1 MKLVRSYRG
10 GFPMSARFL
19 VPTGALAA
27 LVTFGLLAQLPA
39 AAQQA
44 PASEAKT
51 SAAPFVPPRTAWG
64 DPDLQGV
71 YTFATLTPFQRP
83 AAVAGKDKLTEAEQ
97 KALEEQLK
105 AKLQENI
112 ATNEHFSY
120 NALWFASD
128 EGRPT
133 GRTSIIVDPEN
144 GRLPPLT
151 PLGEK
156 LRAEMQARAASKHIG
171 KNEVIDTWEDL
182 PLYNRCIGRP
192 MPRVTQEYN
201 QGAEILQTPGQVVIF
216 YESMHDVRVIPLDGR
231 PHLDAK
237 VRQWN
242 GDPRGHW
249 EGNTLVVDWTN
260 FSEKGKSDGSA
271 PFGGFP
277 QGNLHVTERITR
289 VNANTLDYLVT
300 VEDPTIWTR
309 PFTFDLP
316 WRGDDPTYK
325 GPDDLFE
332 YACHEGNYR
341 MMENDITAAKA
352 VRAAQAGK
360 K

>member
-1 MKLVRSYRG
+1 
-10 GFPMSARFL
+10 MSPKFL
-19 VPTGALAA
+19 ATMFMIAA
-27 LVTFGLLAQLPA
+27 GLLAQSPVA
-39 AAQQA
+39 APQA
-44 PASEAKT
+44 PAK
-51 SAAPFVPPRTAWG
+51 AATAPAPYVPARTAWG

-83 AAVAGKDKLTEAEQ
+83 AALATKDKLTEEEQ
-97 KALEEQLK
+97 KALEQKLK
-105 AKLQENI
+105 EKQAENI

-128 EGRPT
+128 QGRPT

-156 LRAEMQARAASKHIG
+156 LRAENQAKAAARRVG
-171 KNEVIDTWEDL
+171 KVEVFAKWDDL
-182 PLYNRCIGRP
+182 PIYNRCIARP
-192 MPRVTQEYN
+192 MPRITQEYN
-201 QGAEILQTPGQVVIF
+201 QGLEILQTPGYVTIF
-216 YESMHDVRVIPLDGR
+216 YESMHDVRVIPTDGR
-231 PHLDAK
+231 PHIDSSIRLWD
-237 VRQWN
+237 
-242 GDPRGHW
+242 GDSRGHW

-260 FSEKGKSDGSA
+260 FSNEQQSDGSA

-277 QGNLHVTERITR
+277 QGNLHVTERFTR
-289 VNANTLDYLVT
+289 VNANTIDYLVT
-300 VEDPTIWTR
+300 VDDPTIWTR

-316 WRGDDPTYK
+316 FRGDDPTYR

-352 VRAAQAGK
+352 VKAAAQAGK